1 MPPAFAGAGLA
12 GTLVQRL
19 ATHKRRRFAD
29 EKAWTR
35 HLKRLGIVDL
45 PVTPDPVRVA
55 TESLPRRRPG
65 GALLGAVNAHRFL
78 CEAVVVSDDAGQF
91 NVGQHA
97 LCWIHTERLVHKLE
111 TFTDQQRAAQQHVR
125 GLIWWY
131 YADLKAYRLAPTR

>member
-1 MPPAFAGAGLA
+1 MHLAFAGAGLA

-35 HLKRLGIVDL
+35 HLERLGIADL
-45 PVTPDPVRVA
+45 AVTPDPVRVA
-55 TESLPRRRPG
+55 TE
-65 GALLGAVNAHRFL
+65 GALWGAVNAHGFL

-111 TFTDQQRAAQQHVR
+111 TFTDQQRAAQQRVR
-125 GLIWWY
+125 ARSGSSMPI
-131 YADLKAYRLAPTR
+131 